1 MVWHFPKKKY
11 QSLVLVEKS
20 FFFWNHLTFS
30 KKKVSIFGAGFAGTD
45 VGQMKIRERTFF
57 QKITSHTSHQ
67 AIVFFLARELKR
79 SKLCS
84 KTICAVDCVRITTMK
99 NNGTFS
105 YVSSALKWHVQSFF
119 LLFFCL
125 ENQSADIRGQGPRGQ
140 VEKQKSWKIYF
151 CVAGAVRCLKNA
163 FDDDNNNGKCFFR
176 LNGLLR
182 ADFQKKNKN
191 FRIVQ
196 NVSDLEIKHSSHR
209 WENGQI
215 EGFVL
220 KVPRSRDKHDY
231 VFFKNPKCWYKGGSL
246 KNKSREKSIFCVAG
260 AMFVVFHNSKSFVNT
275 VFLVYFW
282 RCKQKLSL

>member
-1 MVWHFPKKKY
+1 MPWNRLLLFWHFPTKKYQSLVLVWKKFLFFEMVWHFPKKKY

-125 ENQSADIRGQGPRGQ
+125 ENQSADIRGQGAKGAG
-140 VEKQKSWKIYF
+140 WKTK
-151 CVAGAVRCLKNA
+151 VVKNL
-163 FDDDNNNGKCFFR
+163 FLC
-176 LNGLLR
+176 
-182 ADFQKKNKN
+182 
-191 FRIVQ
+191 
-196 NVSDLEIKHSSHR
+196 
-209 WENGQI
+209 
-215 EGFVL
+215 
-220 KVPRSRDKHDY
+220 
-231 VFFKNPKCWYKGGSL
+231 CW
-246 KNKSREKSIFCVAG
+246 CG
-260 AMFVVFHNSKSFVNT
+260 AMFEKC
-275 VFLVYFW
+275 FW
-282 RCKQKLSL
+282 WR